1 MAEFKWIIKEFLSE
15 IDNAV
20 EAGLD
25 RGAFVIQ
32 ERATINLSRPG
43 TPSSK
48 SGQAAFNRAERIFTG
63 PRSGAFRR
71 LQKAGRRTKEAA
83 RAVFQ
88 IRKLGGFIDPPGGM
102 PRKRTGTLARSIVID
117 ASEDRV
123 RRIGPDKSVPY
134 AAIHE
139 FGGAIK
145 NPGGQPYIVV
155 FGKAVFVKKGSASA
169 SKPHTKFTKPS
180 VTQMP
185 ARPYMRPS
193 IDQTQAQVAKEFA
206 DSVEAVFTERGTA

>member
-1 MAEFKWIIKEFLSE
+1 MAEFKWTIKEFLSE

-48 SGQAAFNRAERIFTG
+48 SGQAAFNRADKIFTG

-88 IRKLGGFIDPPGGM
+88 VRKLGGLVDPPGGM

-139 FGGAIK
+139 FGGVIEPKVAKFLKFRI
-145 NPGGQPYIVV
+145 GDAFVQARRVV
-155 FGKAVFVKKGSASA
+155 I
-169 SKPHTKFTKPS
+169 
-180 VTQMP
+180 P

-193 IDQTQAQVAKEFA
+193 LDQTSAQVTKEFA
-206 DSVEAVFTERGTA
+206 DSVGAVFTERGTG